1 MHPRSSPTPTPTY
14 EATERSISYLD
25 YCVQRRQAESPKMKQ
40 ELSINFLIF
49 FVRLCSSF
57 HQHFNIDYVLKQY
70 YLVYMRLQKLHDKII
85 FTSLCLQFQCGY
97 YEIKNY
103 MCLYYISVGQHCF

>member
-1 MHPRSSPTPTPTY
+1 MHPHSSPTPTPTY

-49 FVRLCSSF
+49 SLDFIL
-57 HQHFNIDYVLKQY
+57 HFTNILK
-70 YLVYMRLQKLHDKII
+70 LSCIETIL
-85 FTSLCLQFQCGY
+85 FSL
-97 YEIKNY
+97 YEITK
-103 MCLYYISVGQHCF
+103 ITW